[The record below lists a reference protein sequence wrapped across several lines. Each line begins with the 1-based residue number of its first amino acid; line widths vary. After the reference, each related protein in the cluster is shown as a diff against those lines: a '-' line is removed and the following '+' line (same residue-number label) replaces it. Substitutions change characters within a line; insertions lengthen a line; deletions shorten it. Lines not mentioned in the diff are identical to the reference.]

1 MDEIESDILIAEP
14 EEEIYSDEN
23 QNDNISLETND
34 KSTNLF
40 EYKEV
45 PKDENKTMKK
55 ETDAFVNY
63 NFNNLNKIYKK
74 YDVVKTYVPKK
85 QPKQKQN
92 KEFEKFVTEQNDYIP
107 ETETFVIERNN
118 EKPKFQLKSK
128 AKTWLVSIIIIFAM
142 LSGLTIYNAVHISN
156 LNNQIQ
162 ETSTSINN
170 INNDIKQV
178 VKNIDV
184 LTDEDNILEKA
195 DELGLKEVSP
205 EDQVSLELN
214 PKNEIEEYQS
224 QTNFFDRIC
233 NFFRNL
239 FGGK

>member
-23 QNDNISLETND
+23 QNDNISLEAD
-34 KSTNLF
+34 EKSTNLF

-45 PKDENKTMKK
+45 PKDENKTIKK

-92 KEFEKFVTEQNDYIP
+92 KEFEKFVTEQNDYTP